1 MFVILFFFTDIQEC
15 YEVTLQLNEEQT
27 ATKEDG
33 GQDAWEVI
41 FFLTLPSIC
50 FMFTSYLASC
60 CTAASRSL
68 VAASVRCHYLR
79 FSLLDMDEA
88 ERRKQLRGQRN
99 R

>member
-1 MFVILFFFTDIQEC
+1 MFVILFFPTDIQEC

-27 ATKEDG
+27 AAKEDG

-50 FMFTSYLASC
+50 FMFTSYPASC